1 MKNKVDT
8 TTWQNFNISDLFDIK
23 GSKTTS
29 LLELQEYGVGGFP
42 FITTQAANNGTEGF
56 YNFSTEKG
64 GVLTVDS
71 AVLGYCSYQDTDF
84 SASDHVEVLT
94 PKFEMTK
101 NIAMFLVAIMN
112 KEQYRYSYGRKAS
125 QERLKSCSIK
135 LPAKNGKPD
144 WDFMEQF
151 IDTHTHNYN
160 FATKPVKNLPTPEL
174 KTADWQFY
182 KLDDLFDVKYGVN
195 CELVN
200 LEETTKD
207 EKNSIRLVS
216 RTDTNNGISAFV
228 KMEEKA
234 PNPANTI
241 SVASSGSVLATFSQT
256 EEYYSGR
263 DIYYL
268 QPKTKV
274 NNAILLFLITL
285 IRKEKYRY
293 NYGRQAN
300 RTLKSLK
307 IKLPTRD
314 NKPDWDFIK
323 NFMETLPFSSQI

>member
-29 LLELQEYGVGGFP
+29 LLELQEYGVGCFP

-125 QERLKSCSIK
+125 QERLKSRSIK

-151 IDTHTHNYN
+151 IDTHTHIIITSLQNR
-160 FATKPVKNLPTPEL
+160 L
-174 KTADWQFY
+174 KT
-182 KLDDLFDVKYGVN
+182 
-195 CELVN
+195 
-200 LEETTKD
+200 
-207 EKNSIRLVS
+207 
-216 RTDTNNGISAFV
+216 
-228 KMEEKA
+228 
-234 PNPANTI
+234 
-241 SVASSGSVLATFSQT
+241 
-256 EEYYSGR
+256 
-263 DIYYL
+263 
-268 QPKTKV
+268 
-274 NNAILLFLITL
+274 
-285 IRKEKYRY
+285 YRH
-293 NYGRQAN
+293 Q
-300 RTLKSLK
+300 S
-307 IKLPTRD
+307 
-314 NKPDWDFIK
+314 
-323 NFMETLPFSSQI
+323 